1 MSERRIRVVKVG
13 GSLFDLPDLAER
25 LRQWLSL
32 QTPAHHVLLAG
43 GGSLVDQVR
52 GWHALQPLE
61 ESGAHWMCVDLLTVT
76 AHLLHARLPEIPLI
90 EDDRLLCQRVGQRDC
105 TIFVPALWMRHG
117 EPHLPGTP
125 LPSTWEVTADSIA
138 ARLAISL
145 AAEELVFMKSKL
157 PETGSGLGIPAFS
170 AAGYVDP
177 MLGRLVDELPAVRF
191 INVRA
196 DSHTELALN
205 ALGSK
210 T

>member
-1 MSERRIRVVKVG
+1 MSERKIRVVKVG

-25 LRQWLSL
+25 LRQWLSR

-52 GWHALQPLE
+52 QWHTRQPLD
-61 ESGAHWMCVDLLTVT
+61 ESAAHWMCVDLLTVT

-105 TIFVPALWMRHG
+105 TIFVPATWMRNG

-145 AAEELVFMKSKL
+145 AAEEFVLMKSRL
-157 PETGSGLGIPAFS
+157 PEKGSNQGIPAFS

-177 MLGRLVDELPAVRF
+177 MLVRLAGELPTVRF
-191 INVRA
+191 IDVRA
-196 DSHTELALN
+196 ESHTELTLN
-205 ALGSK
+205 ALGSR